1 MLKLNV
7 KAMRERRGVSQS
19 YLAKHLSITV
29 QAVSAWE
36 RGVNAPSAET
46 LPQIA
51 QLLGCTIN
59 DLYRDDRDERSE

>member
-1 MLKLNV
+1 MLRLNV

-19 YLAKHLSITV
+19 YLAKHLCITV

-46 LPQIA
+46 LPRIA

-59 DLYRDDRDERSE
+59 DLYRDERSE

>member
-7 KAMRERRGVSQS
+7 KAMRERKGVSQS
-19 YLAKHLSITV
+19 YLANHLCVTV
-29 QAVSAWE
+29 QTVSAWE
-36 RGVNAPSAET
+36 RGVNAPSSET

-59 DLYRDDRDERSE
+59 DLYRDERSE

>member
-1 MLKLNV
+1 MLKLNI

-19 YLAKHLSITV
+19 YLAKHLCITV

-59 DLYRDDRDERSE
+59 DLYRDDERSE